1 MARAERLA
9 AGPTGK
15 TRPRGVFSVMKGT
28 GLASGA
34 ILMRMRPSLPD
45 FFWIFLEPWAHNE
58 PHGTLETHSAPQ
70 RMKTAPSWSGPS
82 EQNQERRW
90 SFQVGTPLLV
100 HLWRYLSI
108 VFLMAAFQSS
118 RRWP

>member
-1 MARAERLA
+1 MMAGRQNLTPGGIFPNERHGPVFRSHPRAYAPE
-9 AGPTGK
+9 P
-15 TRPRGVFSVMKGT
+15 PR
-28 GLASGA
+28 
-34 ILMRMRPSLPD
+34 

-58 PHGTLETHSAPQ
+58 PHSTLETHSAPQ

>member
-1 MARAERLA
+1 
-9 AGPTGK
+9 
-15 TRPRGVFSVMKGT
+15 
-28 GLASGA
+28 
-34 ILMRMRPSLPD
+34 MRMRPSLPD

-58 PHGTLETHSAPQ
+58 PHGTLEIRSAPQ
-70 RMKTAPSWSGPS
+70 RMKTAPSWWGPS